1 MGDAAGAIAPGV
13 RVLWT
18 MMAHKVCL
26 KVILCTLVCMSLSQ
40 EMDAGF
46 DARLPNFD
54 FMEAADEAAKSE
66 AGDMPDDV
74 AEAMRYSGDAL
85 KTIHPHKAH
94 KKAHVGNKIPKVT
107 RIPTKKASAKGA
119 KKIAKAAKKSPAK
132 VQQAKKAP
140 KVLASVA
147 IGAEPKVKT
156 KKVSTKKSLTKPD
169 NKTAQSVNKHK
180 NATKKTVNKTPKKA
194 AKHGG
199 KKKKAAKYGGKK
211 KAAKHGGKKKK
222 AAKYGGKK
230 KKAAKYEG
238 KKKKAAKYGGKKK
251 KAAKKNKAAK
261 YG

>member
-107 RIPTKKASAKGA
+107 RSPTKKAPAKGA
-119 KKIAKAAKKSPAK
+119 KKIAKAAKKFPAK

-140 KVLASVA
+140 KVLATVA

-156 KKVSTKKSLTKPD
+156 KKVSTKKSLTKPH

-180 NATKKTVNKTPKKA
+180 KATKKTVNKTPKKA
-194 AKHGG
+194 AKYGG

-211 KAAKHGGKKKK
+211 KAAKYGGKKKAAKYGGKKKK

-230 KKAAKYEG
+230 KKAAKYG
-238 KKKKAAKYGGKKK
+238 GKKKAAE
-251 KAAKKNKAAK
+251 
-261 YG
+261 

>member
-1 MGDAAGAIAPGV
+1 
-13 RVLWT
+13 

-107 RIPTKKASAKGA
+107 RSPTKKA
-119 KKIAKAAKKSPAK
+119 PAK

-140 KVLASVA
+140 KVLATVA
-147 IGAEPKVKT
+147 IGAEPKMKT
-156 KKVSTKKSLTKPD
+156 KKVLTKK
-169 NKTAQSVNKHK
+169 
-180 NATKKTVNKTPKKA
+180 
-194 AKHGG
+194 
-199 KKKKAAKYGGKK
+199 
-211 KAAKHGGKKKK
+211 
-222 AAKYGGKK
+222 
-230 KKAAKYEG
+230 
-238 KKKKAAKYGGKKK
+238 
-251 KAAKKNKAAK
+251 
-261 YG
+261 